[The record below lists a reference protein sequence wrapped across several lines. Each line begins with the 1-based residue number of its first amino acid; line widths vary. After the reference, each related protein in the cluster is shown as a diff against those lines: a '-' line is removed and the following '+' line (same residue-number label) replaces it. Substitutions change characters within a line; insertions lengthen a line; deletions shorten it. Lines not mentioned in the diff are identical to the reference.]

1 MKKKEK
7 KEKPRTKKSQA
18 EAPLE
23 LEKLK
28 ETLIQAFQD
37 RHTLF
42 IATAVVAY
50 LFLAAPRERPKWLK
64 GCPPVH
70 GRKAGAWRGKGS
82 FGHGFGPSLVRH
94 K

>member
-1 MKKKEK
+1 MNDNVTRCGWNGHEVKGESVQV
-7 KEKPRTKKSQA
+7 SQHETVCA
-18 EAPLE
+18 E
-23 LEKLK
+23 
-28 ETLIQAFQD
+28 
-37 RHTLF
+37 HHG
-42 IATAVVAY
+42 